1 MRFIETLRKRRG
13 EGSSQPR
20 SADARQPESSGKSS
34 SLGRIGVLHPR
45 EATFGAP
52 SQDFATTSDRNSS
65 QDVVNNISSNA
76 ESSSGVELL
85 TQSTIFRKHIIEETN
100 ANQRL
105 VAITQPNS
113 IYSEEYRRIRNRLL
127 RSHKRQGLR
136 TIVISSSIAG
146 EGKSVTALNL
156 ALMLANTANLRV
168 LIVDADMRN
177 GRITDYLGIDGSI
190 GGLSDVLSGQKPLS
204 DVIFRIEPVGLF
216 VLPAG
221 ASRNDLPELLV
232 SDAFASLKDSL
243 ERAFDLI
250 VIDTPPIG
258 FFSDASVIIDA
269 SDALILIVGV
279 NQVSGADIARIVR
292 LVPQEKLI
300 GLVLN
305 RASETLARSGEYD
318 SNYYYSDY

>member
-1 MRFIETLRKRRG
+1 MRFIETLRKRRD
-13 EGSSQPR
+13 EGLSQSR
-20 SADARQPESSGKSS
+20 SADARPPENSGKSS
-34 SLGRIGVLHPR
+34 SLGRIGWLHR
-45 EATFGAP
+45 KEATFGAP
-52 SQDFATTSDRNSS
+52 GQDFAATPNSDGNQDATDGVSS
-65 QDVVNNISSNA
+65 SA

-85 TQSTIFRKHIIEETN
+85 NQSTIFRKHIIEETN

-136 TIVISSSIAG
+136 TIVISSSVAG

-156 ALMLANTANLRV
+156 ALMLANTENLRV
-168 LIVDADMRN
+168 LIIDADMRN
-177 GRITDYLGIDGSI
+177 GRITDYLGIDGNV
-190 GGLSDVLSGQKPLS
+190 GGLSDVLSGQKLLS
-204 DVIFRIEPVGLF
+204 EVIFRIEPVGLF

-232 SDAFASLKDSL
+232 SDTFTSVKDSI

-279 NQVSGADIARIVR
+279 NQVSGADIARIIK